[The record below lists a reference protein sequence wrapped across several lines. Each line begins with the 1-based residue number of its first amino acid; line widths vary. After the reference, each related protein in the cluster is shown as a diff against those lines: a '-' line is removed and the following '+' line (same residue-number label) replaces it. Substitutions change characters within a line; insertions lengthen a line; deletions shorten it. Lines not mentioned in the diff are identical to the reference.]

1 MAPTLLPSVPMRAAS
16 GTTHSFVK
24 PGGERPFS
32 DPVHSCEPV
41 IIHGRSHQL
50 GRAPRGPCDVPL
62 DFCRFQVRAL
72 GHHTSLEIQPHR
84 D

>member
-32 DPVHSCEPV
+32 D
-41 IIHGRSHQL
+41 
-50 GRAPRGPCDVPL
+50 
-62 DFCRFQVRAL
+62 RFIRVN
-72 GHHTSLEIQPHR
+72 P
-84 D
+84 

>member
-16 GTTHSFVK
+16 GTTNSFVK

-50 GRAPRGPCDVPL
+50 
-62 DFCRFQVRAL
+62 VRASRGL
-72 GHHTSLEIQPHR
+72 ATCL
-84 D
+84 